1 MAANSAGR
9 AIHRGDYQTV
19 LLNEALAKGADIVTN
34 GDVVGIETS
43 TESTQTI
50 LLKDGRQLEA
60 DVVIGAD
67 GRPRSSF
74 ENIRERNAE
83 A

>member
-1 MAANSAGR
+1 VAANSVGR

-43 TESTQTI
+43 TESLQTI
-50 LLKDGRQLEA
+50 VLRDGRQIEA

-67 GRPRSSF
+67 GRLRPSF
-74 ENIRERNAE
+74 ESSRERNAE
-83 A
+83 T